1 MTPSLAEA
9 SALIRHRR
17 TIKPADMDA
26 ARPVEPALLL
36 ELLENAN
43 WAPTHGITEPW
54 RFRVFTGD
62 SRARL
67 AAALQLTYRE
77 VTPAAE
83 FREDKH
89 EKLGKNPLL
98 APVLVAVWMERRGA
112 GKVPEI
118 EEIEAVACAVQNMA
132 LSAAAAGLG
141 FFWSSPP
148 LIYSQTFGDW
158 LGIKAEDRCLGLL
171 YLGWPRA
178 GAPSPQS
185 TRGPIQEKVT
195 FADA

>member
-1 MTPSLAEA
+1 
-9 SALIRHRR
+9 
-17 TIKPADMDA
+17 MDA
-26 ARPVEPALLL
+26 TRPVESALLL
-36 ELLENAN
+36 ELLDNAN

-54 RFRVFTGD
+54 RFRVFTGG

-67 AAALQLTYRE
+67 ATALQQIYRE
-77 VTPAAE
+77 VTPATE
-83 FREDKH
+83 YREDKH

-98 APVLVAVWMERRGA
+98 APVLVAVWMERRGT

-148 LIYSQTFGDW
+148 LIYSQRFGDW
-158 LGIKAEDRCLGLL
+158 LGIKEDDRCLGLL
-171 YLGWPRA
+171 YIGWPRP
-178 GAPSPQS
+178 GAPVPQS
-185 TRGPIQEKVT
+185 MRSPIREKVT